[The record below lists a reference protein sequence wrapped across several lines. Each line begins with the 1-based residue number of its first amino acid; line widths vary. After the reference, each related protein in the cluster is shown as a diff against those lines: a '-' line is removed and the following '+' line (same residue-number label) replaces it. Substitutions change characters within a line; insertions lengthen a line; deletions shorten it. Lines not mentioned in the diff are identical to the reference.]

1 MNQRRL
7 LAGAVLLLCAVTLAH
22 AQYSPRKDY
31 VWARDISVAASPTI
45 TLDGVLTEAVWAKA
59 TPPPHQASAPASTSV
74 DKW

>member
-7 LAGAVLLLCAVTLAH
+7 LAGAVLLICAVTLAY

-45 TLDGVLTEAVWAKA
+45 TLD
-59 TPPPHQASAPASTSV
+59 
-74 DKW
+74 